1 MDVIT
6 IAPIKGKAFLS
17 LFRIERIYN
26 RARPAAPTAPMS
38 HEAALT
44 CDAAP
49 VGDEAA
55 ALPEE
60 LGVPLDVPLGLPD
73 MPCWETAMPV
83 LFLQWLS

>member
-1 MDVIT
+1 
-6 IAPIKGKAFLS
+6 
-17 LFRIERIYN
+17 
-26 RARPAAPTAPMS
+26 MS

-49 VGDEAA
+49 VGAEAA
-55 ALPEE
+55 ALPDE

-73 MPCWETAMPV
+73 MPCWEMAMPV